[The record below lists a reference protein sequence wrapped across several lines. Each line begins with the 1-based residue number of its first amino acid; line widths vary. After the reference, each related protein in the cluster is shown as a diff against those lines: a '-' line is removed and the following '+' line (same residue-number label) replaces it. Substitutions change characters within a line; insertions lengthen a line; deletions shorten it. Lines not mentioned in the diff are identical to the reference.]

1 MTFDHAIIKPYFDL
15 CVYIQVI
22 IIYMYTY
29 MFVGVV
35 QLMGVLRR
43 NWN

>member
-22 IIYMYTY
+22 IIYNYVYIYVCWGRSINGCVT
-29 MFVGVV
+29 
-35 QLMGVLRR
+35 
-43 NWN
+43 